1 MQDVSGPSW
10 QLGGRWSMDLRNG
23 EKPVVRILTAGD
35 ELSLEEKINEYIDT
49 HPDERLVQIDVQQ
62 VEYHARTG
70 SVEFGLMALL
80 VLAVKSA

>member
-1 MQDVSGPSW
+1 MELHS
-10 QLGGRWSMDLRNG
+10 G
-23 EKPVVRILTAGD
+23 EKPLIKILTAGD
-35 ELSLEEKINEYIDT
+35 ELSLEEKINEYIES

-80 VLAVKSA
+80 VLAVKAE